1 MIRWESTKIRK
12 ITMIKEAISKV
23 VERIDLREVE
33 AEEAMREIMEGAA
46 TSAQIAS
53 YITALRMKRETVAE
67 ITGSARVMREKAFH
81 VQVDDPLV
89 VDTCGTGGDKLN
101 TFNISTTVS
110 FVIAGA
116 GVTVAKHGNRSVSSV
131 CGSADVL
138 KGVGINIDLPP
149 ERVEA
154 CINEIGIGFLF
165 APLFHGAMRHA
176 IGPRREAGI
185 RTIFNILGPLT
196 NPARASIQVL
206 GVFAPELT
214 DLLAQ
219 VLVNLGSRHCFIV
232 HGMDGLDEMTITGKS
247 RISEG
252 KEGRVAAYTLEPKD
266 FQVKNGQL
274 KDLIGGNVETNAA
287 ILLSIL
293 RGEKGPKR
301 EVVLMNAAPGL
312 VAVGKAKT
320 LQEGFALAAE
330 SIDSGKAMSKLDR
343 LIEMSNKK

>member
-1 MIRWESTKIRK
+1 
-12 ITMIKEAISKV
+12 MIKEAISKA
-23 VERIDLREVE
+23 VERIDLKASE
-33 AEEAMREIMEGAA
+33 AEEVMREIMEGRA
-46 TSAQIAS
+46 TPAQIAA
-53 YITALRMKRETVAE
+53 YITALRMKGETVAE
-67 ITGSARVMREKAFH
+67 ITGSAQVMREKAFH
-81 VQVDDPLV
+81 VRVDDPLV

-101 TFNISTTVS
+101 TFNISTTVA
-110 FVIAGA
+110 FVLAGA
-116 GVTVAKHGNRSVSSV
+116 GITVAKHGNRSVSSL

-138 KGVGINIDLPP
+138 KELGVNIDLAP

-165 APLFHGAMRHA
+165 APLFHQAMKHA
-176 IGPRREAGI
+176 AAPRRETGI
-185 RTIFNILGPLT
+185 RTLFNILGPLS

-214 DLLAQ
+214 DLMAQ

-232 HGMDGLDEMTITGKS
+232 HGMDGLDEITLTGKS

-266 FQVKNGQL
+266 FHLKNGTL
-274 KDLIGGNVETNAA
+274 RSLIGGNVETNAA

-293 RGEKGPKR
+293 RGKKGPKR
-301 EVVLMNAAPGL
+301 EIVLMNAAPAF
-312 VAVGKAKT
+312 VAVGQAKT

-330 SIDSGKAMSKLDR
+330 SIDSHRASSKLEA
-343 LIEMSNKK
+343 LVEMSNK